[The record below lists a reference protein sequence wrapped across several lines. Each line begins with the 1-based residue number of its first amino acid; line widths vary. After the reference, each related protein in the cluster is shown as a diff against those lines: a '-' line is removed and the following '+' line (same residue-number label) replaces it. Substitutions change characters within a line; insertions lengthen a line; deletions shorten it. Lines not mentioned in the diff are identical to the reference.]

1 MKRES
6 NDSLKK
12 MSEAQKK
19 AIMEKRR
26 DKKAVNIETRN
37 GKIGGSCSLS
47 ILL

>member
-12 MSEAQKK
+12 MSEAQK